1 MCADKDRGPWCASL
15 GCMKAKPGNPDLP
28 QLDMTVEAIL
38 ERWPDLAAV
47 FVRRKMACPGC
58 AMAPY
63 MSLDEAADAYDA
75 DADELL
81 FDLHKALNPA

>member
-1 MCADKDRGPWCASL
+1 
-15 GCMKAKPGNPDLP
+15 MKASSANPDLP
-28 QLDMTVEAIL
+28 QPHMTVEAVL
-38 ERWPDLAAV
+38 QRWPGLATV

-63 MSLDEAADAYDA
+63 MSLDDAADAYEI

-81 FDLHKALNPA
+81 FDLHQALGAA